1 MFYFFSLDKRQKM
14 KILHVLLVYFTVLIH
29 LLQTQEILRNVECGP
44 HIDYIETDP
53 GKYRYFPFVV
63 ELYRCHGSNNGPNP
77 QNKKCVASGES
88 GSIKKVKSQV
98 FDQET
103 GQVVPLTL
111 QNYTKCTEVCMLSQE
126 KCTPYETFTNNNTC
140 NCKCHYDSS
149 NPTNASLCRKLG
161 PDFKW
166 NMGKCNCECGKDPQ
180 QRVCKIKKQ
189 IFSDDLCACVCKPK
203 FSQRCAKRG
212 QVLDEATC
220 GCVDRP
226 VATGAAQSGCKD
238 GVTGGVLAVIMII
251 EALALMVGY
260 FFFYV
265 YCYKKKYLERKAS
278 KYSVKNSQVQHDH
291 QDGVRN
297 GDVVLATEGSFNDE
311 QSQDSIDSE
320 SNISPQSVISYSSMN
335 IYPHDEKSPLT
346 NNKDE
351 WYLYNDIEET
361 DETPYK
367 RNLVPPSYSEYISD
381 NDHDDEGLA
390 SVTQV

>member
-1 MFYFFSLDKRQKM
+1 MLY
-14 KILHVLLVYFTVLIH
+14 VLLVYVSVLTYSM
-29 LLQTQEILRNVECGP
+29 QTKVVWQNVECGLN
-44 HIDYIETDP
+44 IDYIETDP
-53 GKYRYFPFVV
+53 GKIRYYLFVV
-63 ELYRCHGSNNGPNP
+63 ELYHSHESNNNSSL
-77 QNKKCVASGES
+77 QNKECFVY
-88 GSIKKVKSQV
+88 GSIEQVMSQA
-98 FDQET
+98 FDQQT
-103 GQVVPLTL
+103 QQRSIISIL

-149 NPTNASLCRKLG
+149 NPPNASLCRKLG

-166 NMGKCNCECGKDPQ
+166 NMDKCNCECGKDPQ

-203 FSQRCAKRG
+203 FSLRCAKRG

-311 QSQDSIDSE
+311 QSQDSIDNE

-335 IYPHDEKSPLT
+335 IYPNDEKSPLT